1 MATFGPSIPC
11 ITFIM
16 TQRLEVI
23 TDNLKFLDKL
33 SHEQHGKGIN
43 TDRIQKLKTDLIK
56 KRDEIVGSIHGK
68 DALIDL
74 LIALG

>member
-1 MATFGPSIPC
+1 
-11 ITFIM
+11 M

-33 SHEQHGKGIN
+33 FHEQHEKGIN

-56 KRDEIVGSIHGK
+56 KRDEMVGSIRGK

>member
-1 MATFGPSIPC
+1 
-11 ITFIM
+11 M

-23 TDNLKFLDKL
+23 TGNLRFLDKL
-33 SHEQHGKGIN
+33 SHEQDEKGIN
-43 TDRIQKLKTDLIK
+43 TDCIQQLKIDLIT
-56 KRDEIVGSIHGK
+56 KRDEIITSIRGK